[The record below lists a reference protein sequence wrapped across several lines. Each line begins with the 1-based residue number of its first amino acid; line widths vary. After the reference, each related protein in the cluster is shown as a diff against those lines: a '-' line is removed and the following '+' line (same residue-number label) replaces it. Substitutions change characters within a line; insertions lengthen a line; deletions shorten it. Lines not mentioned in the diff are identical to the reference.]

1 MGVRR
6 REDRRIEIGRKGRG
20 ERGKDS
26 SGGDREGREFCLKL
40 LKY

>member
-1 MGVRR
+1 MGVRG
-6 REDRRIEIGRKGRG
+6 REDRRTETGRKGRG

-40 LKY
+40 PKH